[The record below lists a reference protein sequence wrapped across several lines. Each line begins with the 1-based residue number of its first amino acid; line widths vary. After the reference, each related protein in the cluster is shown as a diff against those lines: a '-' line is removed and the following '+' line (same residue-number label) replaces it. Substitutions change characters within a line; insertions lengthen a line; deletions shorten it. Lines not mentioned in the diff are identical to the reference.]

1 MATRDTTNRRGKRL
15 QPRRRRFP
23 RKGRAARRRFAN
35 RLVMAD
41 RLNTIGLW
49 WMIGRLRASYRQ
61 AYYLRRW
68 LDREQKVWERRGY
81 SFALNDIRERLHER
95 QLLH

>member
-1 MATRDTTNRRGKRL
+1 MATGENTNRRGKRL

-68 LDREQKVWERRGY
+68 LDRIEQRARRDGIQY
-81 SFALNDIRERLHER
+81 AIAELR
-95 QLLH
+95 QKLQARKQAD